1 MNKTESKKYI
11 KDNGLYQAIYKLSEQ
26 RWNENLDL
34 REIVYRV
41 LDEIPTDILN
51 KAIKK
56 GTR

>member
-51 KAIKK
+51 KAFKK